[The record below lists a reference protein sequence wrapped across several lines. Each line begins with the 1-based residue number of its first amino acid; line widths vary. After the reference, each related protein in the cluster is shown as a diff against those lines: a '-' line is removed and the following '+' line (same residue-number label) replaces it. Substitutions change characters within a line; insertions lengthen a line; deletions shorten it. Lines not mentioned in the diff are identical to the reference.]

1 MTVIAARGLPA
12 GATSCVSITLPF
24 SNEPV
29 DSELVAEEAAPAFN
43 FSAECIVARD
53 DASLTRLVTTPVVIR
68 LLDADKAPLGECSL
82 SLEPM
87 LSASLMDEEWLP
99 LGDADGPALLV
110 SVSAGKPILTEDE
123 LEETTIFRSDILSM
137 HRLPTT
143 TLLDEGQAEADHLFT
158 YTAVMKVAGIDKPF
172 TYSGGAITVPPPAAT
187 KEEEPAPDPEA
198 AKEGREVAAATKSLA
213 VDGAGVKDVLVEEEL
228 TGQYISWAGASTTL
242 FLGVDAYNRMR
253 KAIEMGEPP
262 ATVYIQRQPKNV
274 NAVLDTNAARY
285 AAISALDLAPL
296 MEVDTTFHAGRFA
309 VRHHEEYEHVPP
321 PTEPKAKKGPVP
333 LPEEPSEADGAPHP
347 YEAAR
352 TLLRVDVRTSYPLNP
367 RPPTPPP
374 PLPKTTDLIPKRTLP
389 ALAPKTA
396 GAEFESQVEDI
407 VESLAAEWSALFP
420 HTKPDTADG
429 EEAKDTRRR
438 ELLYQLNSSGQ
449 YFVFKEKLKR
459 SVVRLAREVGK
470 RPTGE
475 APDADTLQSFYNEL
489 YVALTK
495 RMHAAL
501 DTTFFPPVE
510 PPKAPSAPDS
520 ADGTPTAT
528 SLAALAAEAETLF
541 QFDEA
546 ATYHQERVATSPQD
560 PAGWLAYTTFLL
572 RTGERAKAEECARE
586 ALALEPA
593 SVDAILAYGAT
604 LASRGSYE
612 QAEIFL
618 KAALDA
624 SPGDVQLWLLI
635 GLLYERMERRRDT
648 RIALKHAAGLVQHE
662 EAGVQP
668 YYMALA
674 RRLLPLGAAPL
685 VTRSV
690 ELSAG
695 VDAIGAAMVRAELL
709 LQGGECQAAEVALAD
724 AAEAAPKPKRA
735 PVLTL
740 LGHAQLRQQKSED
753 ARATYERALAL
764 CRDPLPVPLLL
775 QLGALA
781 HAAGDADRARY
792 LFLHAC
798 RLEPSCS
805 SWLGAGKACLALAKY
820 VEAEECLCEA
830 NMRNNRQPA
839 VWAQLALLCA
849 RCDRV
854 SEAEQAL
861 EQTVRLDFADG
872 HVLQQL
878 GTALLECGRWRA
890 AEDCFRRAAL
900 FTPSALTQKLLADA
914 QLEQHAYKQALG
926 SYKNALQVATAE
938 EGAADVAAACTAQ
951 VKIVLAHLGRPEEA
965 AAY

>member
-1 MTVIAARGLPA
+1 MTVLAARGLPA
-12 GATSCVSITLPF
+12 GATSCVSVTLPG
-24 SNEPV
+24 SIGPVESEPV
-29 DSELVAEEAAPAFN
+29 AEAAAPAFN
-43 FSAECIVARD
+43 FSAQYIVAKD
-53 DASLTRLVTTPVVIR
+53 DATLTRLVTTPVVIR
-68 LLDADKAPLGECSL
+68 LLDAAKKPLGECSL

-87 LSASLMDEEWLP
+87 LRAPLMEEQWLP

-110 SVSAGKPILTEDE
+110 SVSADQPILTEDE

-137 HRLPTT
+137 YRLPKSTQ
-143 TLLDEGQAEADHLFT
+143 LADGQSEADHLFT
-158 YTAVMKVAGIDKPF
+158 YTAVLIVAGIDEPF
-172 TYSGGAITVPPPAAT
+172 TYSGGAITVPPQAAAG
-187 KEEEPAPDPEA
+187 EEEPALDPEA
-198 AKEGREVAAATKSLA
+198 AGAAAAGTKGVA
-213 VDGAGVKDVLVEEEL
+213 IDGLGVPAEDRL

-242 FLGVDAYNRMR
+242 FLGVEAYNRMR
-253 KAIEMGEPP
+253 KAIEKGEPP
-262 ATVYIQRQPKNV
+262 ATLYVRRQPKNV

-285 AAISALDLAPL
+285 AAIAGLDLSPL

-309 VRHHEEYEHVPP
+309 VLHHEEYQPVPP
-321 PTEPKAKKGPVP
+321 ATDPKAKKGPVP
-333 LPEEPSEADGAPHP
+333 LPVEPREAEGEPHP

-352 TLLRVDVRTSYPLNP
+352 TVLRVDVRTSYPLNP

-374 PLPKTTDLIPKRTLP
+374 PLPKTNDLIPKRTLP

-396 GAEFESQVEDI
+396 AAEFESQVKDI
-407 VESLAAEWSALFP
+407 VESLAAEWSALFA
-420 HTKPDTADG
+420 HTQADPADG

-470 RPTGE
+470 RPKGE

-501 DTTFFPPVE
+501 DTTFFPPIE
-510 PPKAPSAPDS
+510 SPKAPSAPDS
-520 ADGTPTAT
+520 ADGTPTVT
-528 SLAALAAEAETLF
+528 SLAALAVEAEALF
-541 QFDEA
+541 QFDQA

-560 PAGWLAYTTFLL
+560 PAGWLAYSTFLL
-572 RTGERAKAEECARE
+572 RTGESAKAEECARE
-586 ALALEPA
+586 ALALEPTNQE
-593 SVDAILAYGAT
+593 VLLTYGAT
-604 LASRGSYE
+604 LASRGNHE
-612 QAEIFL
+612 QAEVFL

-624 SPGDVQLWLLI
+624 SPDDVQLWLLI
-635 GLLYERMERRRDT
+635 GLLYERMERRHDT
-648 RIALKHAAGLVQHE
+648 RIALKRAAELVEGE
-662 EAGVQP
+662 EAGVRP

-674 RRLLPLGAAPL
+674 RRLVPLRAEPL
-685 VTRSV
+685 VARSM

-695 VDAIGAAMVRAELL
+695 VDTIGAALVFAELL
-709 LQGGECQAAEVALAD
+709 LQDGNCRAAEVVLSQT
-724 AAEAAPKPKRA
+724 AEGAPKAKQA

-740 LGHAQLRQQKSED
+740 LGHAQLRQQKSEE

-775 QLGALA
+775 HLGSLA

-805 SWLGAGKACLALAKY
+805 SWLGAGKGCLALAKY

-830 NMRNNRQPA
+830 NVRNNRQPA

-849 RCDRV
+849 KCDRV

-872 HVLQQL
+872 PVLQEV
-878 GTALLECGRWRA
+878 GAALLDCGRWRA

-900 FTPSALTQKLLADA
+900 FSPSALTLELLADA
-914 QLEQHAYKQALG
+914 QLEQHAYKQALA
-926 SYKNALQVATAE
+926 SYKQALEVATAE
-938 EGAADVAAACTAQ
+938 EGAADVAAACSAQ
-951 VKIVLAHLGRPEEA
+951 VKVVLGHLGRSEEA